1 MHQLF
6 SGYAA
11 RSNTLDDYAEHSVLM
26 WAEANK
32 DLVCNSLE
40 DMASLQEA
48 AVFSDVLMN
57 GGENQL
63 GLETFARTAANA
75 ANPNTRYDFAKYRNP
90 WAVRKETPAV
100 VAIRKGWKRQAPW
113 TERQRDRP
121 RYSSSAATCPWPR
134 KGEREQSPRAPQ
146 RAPRSAGQHRKRND
160 QAFLANVKWR
170 PSRYVRKTKTRLAP
184 RASPRGTFALGKGS
198 TVDIP
203 HSLCRCQ
210 ASTMTM
216 MEAFWCARWQT

>member
-1 MHQLF
+1 MLSGEGLSKAITVVCGADSESALPSPNSLPRGTKLIFIGNSCHPELKKAGIPVEMLNRPTQEAMCKALFLDHDWPVEKAKRLSALADGDWRRLWTPERLFEGAGVDVAKGDGGDFQKLLLSTAKDKHLLLDAPPSAAVHQLF

-63 GLETFARTAANA
+63 GLETFARTAASV
-75 ANPNTRYDFAKYRNP
+75 ANPNTR
-90 WAVRKETPAV
+90 
-100 VAIRKGWKRQAPW
+100 
-113 TERQRDRP
+113 
-121 RYSSSAATCPWPR
+121 
-134 KGEREQSPRAPQ
+134 
-146 RAPRSAGQHRKRND
+146 
-160 QAFLANVKWR
+160 
-170 PSRYVRKTKTRLAP
+170 
-184 RASPRGTFALGKGS
+184 
-198 TVDIP
+198 
-203 HSLCRCQ
+203 
-210 ASTMTM
+210 
-216 MEAFWCARWQT
+216 